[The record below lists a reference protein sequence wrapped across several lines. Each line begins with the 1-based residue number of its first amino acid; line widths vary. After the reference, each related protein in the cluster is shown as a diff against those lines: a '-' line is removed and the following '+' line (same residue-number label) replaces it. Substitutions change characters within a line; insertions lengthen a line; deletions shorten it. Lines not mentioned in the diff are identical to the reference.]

1 MTQTTLLAP
10 HRAAFLVTFL
20 CWVIVVFDGYDL
32 IVYGTVLPELLKEPG
47 WQLNKSTAGLLGSLA
62 FLGMLIGAVFA
73 GVLADR
79 LGRRRVIL
87 VSTAWFSVFTALC
100 AFAPGPEVFG
110 LLRFLAGLGLG
121 GLVPSANALATEFV
135 APRHRAVVST
145 LMMSGVP
152 IGGVLAAV
160 IGIGVLPRFG
170 WPAMF
175 LIAVLAVVVV
185 MPLCLKLL
193 PESPVWLRSHGE
205 HARAAEIEARFGLP
219 PGDSAAPP
227 ASGKLRSLLRPP
239 YTTATALYS
248 LATVATLF
256 AWYGLATWLP
266 QLMRDSGFDLGS
278 SLVFL
283 LALSL
288 GAVLGS
294 LVTAW
299 GATRIGPIPTA
310 VMGALAAG
318 TGLTVLLLHPPSS
331 VAYGALVLAGV
342 GTHGVQ
348 CLIIAA
354 VVNHYPPHLRGTALG
369 FSLGFGRIGAVM
381 APQAGGWLLAAGLGV
396 NSNFLAFALAAAV
409 AGVFLMLC
417 PRPPRLTDTAG
428 VTVGPREEPART

>member
-1 MTQTTLLAP
+1 
-10 HRAAFLVTFL
+10 
-20 CWVIVVFDGYDL
+20 
-32 IVYGTVLPELLKEPG
+32 
-47 WQLNKSTAGLLGSLA
+47 
-62 FLGMLIGAVFA
+62 
-73 GVLADR
+73 
-79 LGRRRVIL
+79 
-87 VSTAWFSVFTALC
+87 
-100 AFAPGPEVFG
+100 
-110 LLRFLAGLGLG
+110 
-121 GLVPSANALATEFV
+121 
-135 APRHRAVVST
+135 
-145 LMMSGVP
+145 
-152 IGGVLAAV
+152 
-160 IGIGVLPRFG
+160 
-170 WPAMF
+170 
-175 LIAVLAVVVV
+175 
-185 MPLCLKLL
+185 
-193 PESPVWLRSHGE
+193 
-205 HARAAEIEARFGLP
+205 
-219 PGDSAAPP
+219 
-227 ASGKLRSLLRPP
+227 
-239 YTTATALYS
+239 
-248 LATVATLF
+248 
-256 AWYGLATWLP
+256 
-266 QLMRDSGFDLGS
+266 MRDSGFDLGS

-428 VTVGPREEPART
+428 VTVGPRKNPRVPDRHPPLCPPRTTPGTGRTPPHANGWRPREGAFVITLPAGAPPTGSTPVRPPRPRRSQPRCQSEVLRSLTGPRRVVEPSR